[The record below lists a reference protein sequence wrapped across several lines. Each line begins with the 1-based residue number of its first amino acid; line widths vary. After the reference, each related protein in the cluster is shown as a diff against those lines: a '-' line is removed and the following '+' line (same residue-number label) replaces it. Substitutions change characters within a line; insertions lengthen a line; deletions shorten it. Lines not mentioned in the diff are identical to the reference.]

1 MKAVAVRAASWH
13 KCGMRFLALIL
24 SLIAAPSLAQEYMT
38 ADEFD
43 AYTKGRTFSYGADG
57 MPYGIE
63 QYLDN
68 RRVRWSFVE
77 GTCQEGEWYEEDGLI
92 CFVYDTEPDPQCWS
106 FREGPNGLIA
116 KFENDP
122 TSVELYEVGQSDEPL
137 VCPGPDVGV

>member
-1 MKAVAVRAASWH
+1 MKPVVVRAMPWH
-13 KCGMRFLALIL
+13 GYAMRILAIVL
-24 SLIAAPSLAQEYMT
+24 SLLAAPSLAQDAMT
-38 ADEFD
+38 AAEFD
-43 AYTKGRTFSYGADG
+43 AYTKGRTFTYGAGG

-77 GTCQEGEWYEEDGLI
+77 GTCQEVEWYEADGLI
-92 CFVYDTEPDPQCWS
+92 CFVYDTEPQPQCWS
-106 FREGPNGLIA
+106 FREGPAGLIA

-122 TSVELYEVGQSDEPL
+122 TSVELYEVGQSPEPL